1 MSLPGQ
7 AGVLLQDVL
16 VLQVLGLACLS
27 SGDGCA
33 VCQVKLSAFAK
44 PIKVAL
50 VRRYVCGC
58 VHACGHTHTCAKL
71 PMWCLRPVSGQLFNP
86 NTHLEKSYLSKL
98 SKQKFVL

>member
-58 VHACGHTHTCAKL
+58 VRTRARTHTRVLSCPCCVYA
-71 PMWCLRPVSGQLFNP
+71 LF
-86 NTHLEKSYLSKL
+86 LGSYSTQTLI
-98 SKQKFVL
+98 